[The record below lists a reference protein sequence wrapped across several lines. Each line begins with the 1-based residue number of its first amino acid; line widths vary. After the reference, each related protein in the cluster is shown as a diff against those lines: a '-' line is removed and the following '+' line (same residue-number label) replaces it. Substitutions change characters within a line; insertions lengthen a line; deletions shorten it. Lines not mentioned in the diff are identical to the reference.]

1 MKSRRQMR
9 ILSLLKD
16 GDIGTQNDLVEA
28 LTEEG
33 IQVTQATISRDIK
46 ELGLVKVSTNSGRYR
61 YVEPSSVKKQEV
73 SEHLLQ
79 TLGNSV
85 RKIQSSEC
93 MLVIDTL
100 PATAQIVAEA
110 IDALGW
116 EQVLGTLAGERTVFA
131 VIRSRES
138 VPEVVRH
145 LMELCNRRQEGD

>member
-16 GDIGTQNDLVEA
+16 SDIGTQNDLVEA
-28 LTEEG
+28 LTAEG
-33 IQVTQATISRDIK
+33 IKVTQATVSRDIK
-46 ELGLVKVSTNSGRYR
+46 ELGLVKVSTEADGYR

-73 SEHLLQ
+73 SDQLLL
-79 TLGNSV
+79 TLSSSV
-85 RKIQSSEC
+85 TDIKSSDC

-110 IDALGW
+110 IDALRW

-131 VIRSRES
+131 VVRSKEE
-138 VPEVVRH
+138 VPEVVGH
-145 LMELCNRRQEGD
+145 LMELCNKHR